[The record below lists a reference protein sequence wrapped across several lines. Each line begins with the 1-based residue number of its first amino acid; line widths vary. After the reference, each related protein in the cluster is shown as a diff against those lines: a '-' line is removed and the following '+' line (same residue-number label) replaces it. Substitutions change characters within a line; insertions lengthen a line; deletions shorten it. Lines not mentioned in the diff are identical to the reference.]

1 MLAMKRLASGI
12 NQHRQFIGGE
22 WVNST
27 GKKFVA
33 VENPA
38 TEETVARVPNGSVED
53 AERALEAARAA
64 QPAWEALPPV
74 ERGNLLRRL
83 AHLVVGV

>member
-12 NQHRQFIGGE
+12 NQYRQFIGGE

-53 AERALEAARAA
+53 AERALERPPAPLSRRGKRCRQLSAAIYYGGS
-64 QPAWEALPPV
+64 PI
-74 ERGNLLRRL
+74 
-83 AHLVVGV
+83 